1 MLRKIIHPSWSEF
14 EDNTPGCKVFSEKSL
29 IDGFKSGKFVKVIS
43 CCLDIKKKKKKKKKK
58 KI

>member
-43 CCLDIKKKKKKKKKK
+43 CCLDIKKKKKKKK
-58 KI
+58 I